1 MALLSGSIRLR
12 RFEARGE
19 LTQDT
24 LNSFETA
31 VNSHAFAELS
41 ENDTR
46 EEAVGWVSVADI
58 FDSALD
64 RTKWLVGDT
73 INLAIRV
80 DVKRIP
86 SVIFKKECENLEK
99 TVKERDG
106 RERLSA
112 AERRELKELVKK
124 KLSVK
129 VLPTIK
135 IIEMSWDPK
144 RGEVYLFGCSE
155 KVSEVFKALFEK
167 TFKVKVRPL
176 FPYTLAARFAGGE
189 EKVGGATSS
198 DFAAGR

>member
-19 LTQDT
+19 LPKDFA
-24 LNSFETA
+24 NDFETA

-41 ENDTR
+41 ENDSR

-58 FDSALD
+58 FDTSLD

-73 INLAIRV
+73 VNLAIRV

-86 SVIFKKECENLEK
+86 SVIFKKECEKLEK

-106 RERLSA
+106 RERLSV

-124 KLSVK
+124 KLSAK

-135 IIEMSWDPK
+135 IIEMSWDIK
-144 RGEVYLFGCSE
+144 RGEVYLFACSE
-155 KVSEVFKALFEK
+155 KVSEIFKTLFEK
-167 TFKVKVRPL
+167 TFKLKVHPL
-176 FPYTLAARFAGGE
+176 FPYAIAAKIAGSEERLGGVAASDFAGG
-189 EKVGGATSS
+189 K
-198 DFAAGR
+198 